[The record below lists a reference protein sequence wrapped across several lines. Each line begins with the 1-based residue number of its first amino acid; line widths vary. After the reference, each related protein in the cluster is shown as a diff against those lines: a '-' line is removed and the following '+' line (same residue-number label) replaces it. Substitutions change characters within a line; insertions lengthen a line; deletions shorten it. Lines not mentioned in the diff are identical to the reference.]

1 MLKLILGR
9 AGCGKTTTVLKRL
22 CQAGQERRQV
32 LMVPELSLI
41 HI

>member
-22 CQAGQERRQV
+22 CQAGQE
-32 LMVPELSLI
+32 LSLI